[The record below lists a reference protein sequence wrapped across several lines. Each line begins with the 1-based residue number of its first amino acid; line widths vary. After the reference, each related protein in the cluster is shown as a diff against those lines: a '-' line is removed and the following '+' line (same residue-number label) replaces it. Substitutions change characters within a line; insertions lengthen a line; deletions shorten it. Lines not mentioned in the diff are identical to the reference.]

1 MRIPEYVSQEW
12 DGADAEPQPGDGSWS
27 MRMDDARRKRAAFGK
42 PGIEPKWTQGNKD
55 GVGTAYSGSSRLW
68 FTIFRGVVT
77 EVFYPTIDRP
87 QLRDIQYLISDGKT
101 FVHEEKRH
109 LETRIARSNPH
120 ALSFRITNS
129 EREGRYSITKDVI
142 ADPHLPCLLQH
153 TSISGD
159 QEFLRS
165 LRVYVLCAPHLQVGG
180 WANNARVREVGG
192 RRILTAEKGGTWLV
206 LGATAPF
213 SRVSCGYVGH
223 SDGATDLNQ
232 HKRMNWEFDEA
243 LDGNVALTGEL
254 DLRGEWEFTTAVAF
268 GDSFSS
274 AVSSLF
280 QTLAVPFAH
289 QMERYVE
296 QWSRPYKHMLPLE
309 HVSNDGGNLYHG
321 SYSLLL
327 SHEDK
332 TYPGAFIASLSIPW
346 GEAKGDS
353 DQGGYHVVWTRD
365 LVNTATGLLAAGNK
379 VTPLRALIYLSASQL
394 PDGRFPQNF
403 WIDGTPYWGGI
414 QLDEVAFPILLAWRL
429 RQEDALQNFDPYEL
443 VKRAAC
449 YLVRHGPVTK
459 QERWEDSSG
468 YSPSTLAACIAA
480 LICAGCFCLERRDT
494 ATAQFLAEYADF
506 LESHIEQW
514 MATTEGSLVPSVRR
528 HWIRLLPADPD
539 DPSPNEDPNTAIATI
554 PNQPPSEVLRLP
566 AKEIVDA
573 GFLELVRYGV
583 RRPDD
588 PLIVDSLRV
597 VDALLKVET
606 PNGPCWRRYN
616 HDGYGQRE
624 DGGPFVGWGQG
635 RAWPLLTGERA
646 HYEFAVG
653 RDVSAFIR
661 AMEQFATCTGL
672 LTEQLW
678 DEPDRPK
685 THMYLGKP
693 TTAAMPLMWA
703 HAEYIK
709 LLRSVKD
716 GRVFDFIPEVAQHFR
731 NGGVRKKLEIWKP
744 DRRVRSVRAG
754 WTLRI
759 QAPAEFRLRWSSDE
773 WRTANDSDS
782 VSVAMASHFV
792 DIPISPEQRA
802 PIQFTFLWAEHN
814 QWEGVNYEVAIE
826 R

>member
-1 MRIPEYVSQEW
+1 
-12 DGADAEPQPGDGSWS
+12 
-27 MRMDDARRKRAAFGK
+27 MDDARRKRAAFGK

-129 EREGRYSITKDVI
+129 ERERRYSITKDVI

-153 TSISGD
+153 TSISGN

-192 RRILTAEKGGTWLV
+192 RRILTAEKGGIWLV

-274 AVSSLF
+274 AISSLF
-280 QTLAVPFAH
+280 QTLAVPFPH

-296 QWSRPYKHMLPLE
+296 QWSRPCKHMLPLE

-379 VTPLRALIYLSASQL
+379 MTPLRALIYLSASQL

-403 WIDGTPYWGGI
+403 WINGTPYWGGI

-494 ATAQFLAEYADF
+494 ADGTVPRGTRGFPREPHRTVDGHDRGEF
-506 LESHIEQW
+506 
-514 MATTEGSLVPSVRR
+514 GSECTSPLDSV
-528 HWIRLLPADPD
+528 A
-539 DPSPNEDPNTAIATI
+539 S
-554 PNQPPSEVLRLP
+554 
-566 AKEIVDA
+566 
-573 GFLELVRYGV
+573 
-583 RRPDD
+583 RRPGRSISKRRSQHGHSHHPESASVGGVAATGKGDRGRR
-588 PLIVDSLRV
+588 LSGTRALRR
-597 VDALLKVET
+597 A
-606 PNGPCWRRYN
+606 PPRR
-616 HDGYGQRE
+616 
-624 DGGPFVGWGQG
+624 
-635 RAWPLLTGERA
+635 
-646 HYEFAVG
+646 
-653 RDVSAFIR
+653 SA
-661 AMEQFATCTGL
+661 
-672 LTEQLW
+672 
-678 DEPDRPK
+678 DRR
-685 THMYLGKP
+685 L
-693 TTAAMPLMWA
+693 AAGCG
-703 HAEYIK
+703 
-709 LLRSVKD
+709 RSV
-716 GRVFDFIPEVAQHFR
+716 E
-731 NGGVRKKLEIWKP
+731 GGNAKWTVLE
-744 DRRVRSVRAG
+744 A
-754 WTLRI
+754 I
-759 QAPAEFRLRWSSDE
+759 QSRRLRAARG
-773 WRTANDSDS
+773 WRSIRRLGTRTRLA
-782 VSVAMASHFV
+782 AAH
-792 DIPISPEQRA
+792 R
-802 PIQFTFLWAEHN
+802 
-814 QWEGVNYEVAIE
+814 
-826 R
+826 